1 MRFFNRS
8 SLLVLDSPI
17 FSKNKSFFPSFS
29 FEAKYSFIGF
39 MCDYT
44 NFAIFVIKIIMENKI
59 NMRKPTLKSMISLYK
74 KRGIKK
80 PVTCAKM
87 YMKGFKDSKKYK

>member
-1 MRFFNRS
+1 M
-8 SLLVLDSPI
+8 
-17 FSKNKSFFPSFS
+17 K
-29 FEAKYSFIGF
+29 
-39 MCDYT
+39 
-44 NFAIFVIKIIMENKI
+44 NKI

-80 PVTCAKM
+80 PVTSAKM